1 MEVQLI
7 YKENAFVF
15 TISPLMPISYLR
27 NLSQKSFNIPEYLIN
42 LTYQN
47 NLIDKQYNETS
58 LKDYFKTAHRVI
70 VKVTE
75 AEPKNAIKHLLS
87 STVASSTIKSS
98 KISKLIQ
105 EEKKVIKKN
114 FDFHKLVN
122 NTEEPNLKKDK
133 CQLCKNRDIDYFCR
147 DDCKFICKVC
157 KNSQHNAHRVLPLE
171 KGNIEQCIYFYKK
184 ELIKEIQNQEKEIKE
199 VVEKSGIERITEKI
213 EEVYDILAKIGDLER
228 DIMEN
233 FPCLPIE
240 SISDND
246 YSDIR
251 KNIYSIKIKFQ
262 KKNPYLLEEKIP
274 FFKELQNEDFN
285 LDNMKKDIESI
296 KRKFDFQDMLYDVLE
311 QMRDNFSFLHN
322 TLNEIW
328 TGNKTNI
335 LTFSHEM
342 GNYIKMIKK
351 KFNYDKKSN
360 DEEEDDEESLE
371 TELDELF
378 LENKKSNNNDNNYLT
393 SNLVLPRLLLN
404 KRNNKKKSIDKDFP
418 IFNTINLDR
427 RKKFFSMDNK
437 NNDSSYDSDNKS
449 YHSNSSKKNLKQNF
463 PIKNSLTERIKKK
476 YEKKIT
482 YKDSNG
488 KEDIKLDQVLLTG
501 EENKGPKRPP
511 KRNSIRMSIFIK
523 NMNKVDS
530 MSTSKIMKVK
540 KKKKKYM

>member
-7 YKENAFVF
+7 YKENSFLF

-47 NLIDKQYNETS
+47 NIIEKQYNETS
-58 LKDYFKTAHRVI
+58 LKEYFKTSHRVI
-70 VKVTE
+70 IKVTE
-75 AEPKNAIKHLLS
+75 IEPKNTIKNLLT
-87 STVASSTIKSS
+87 STVASTTIKSS

-105 EEKKVIKKN
+105 EDKKFIKKN
-114 FDFHKLVN
+114 FDFHKLEN
-122 NTEEPNLKKDK
+122 NNEDENLKRDK
-133 CQLCKNRDIDYFCR
+133 CQLCKKRDIDYFCR
-147 DDCKFICKVC
+147 DDCKFLCKIC
-157 KNSQHNAHRVLPLE
+157 KNSQHNNHRVLLLE
-171 KGNIEQCIYFYKK
+171 KGNIEQCIYIYKK
-184 ELIKEIQNQEKEIKE
+184 ELIKEIQLQEKDIKDLI
-199 VVEKSGIERITEKI
+199 EKSGLERINEKI

-246 YSDIR
+246 YTDIR
-251 KNIYSIKIKFQ
+251 KNIYAIKIKFQ
-262 KKNPYLLEEKIP
+262 KKNPYLFDDKIP

-285 LDNMKKDIESI
+285 LDNMRKDIESI

-311 QMRDNFSFLHN
+311 QMRENFSFLHD

-351 KFNYDKKSN
+351 KFNYDKNKN
-360 DEEEDDEESLE
+360 DEEEEDEESIDS
-371 TELDELF
+371 ELDELF
-378 LENKKSNNNDNNYLT
+378 LENKKNNNLT
-393 SNLVLPRLLLN
+393 NLVLPRLLYN
-404 KRNNKKKSIDKDFP
+404 KKNNKKKNIDNEFP
-418 IFNTINLDR
+418 IFNTLNLDR
-427 RKKFFSMDNK
+427 RKKIFSMDNK
-437 NNDSSYDSDNKS
+437 NKNDSSYDSDNKS
-449 YHSNSSKKNLKQNF
+449 YHSNSTKKNLKQNF
-463 PIKNSLTERIKKK
+463 AKKNSLTERARKR
-476 YEKKIT
+476 YEKKVT

-501 EENKGPKRPP
+501 EEDKGPKRPP

-530 MSTSKIMKVK
+530 ISTSKIMKVK

>member
-7 YKENAFVF
+7 YKENSFLF

-47 NLIDKQYNETS
+47 NIIEKQYNETS
-58 LKDYFKTAHRVI
+58 LKEYFKTSHRVI
-70 VKVTE
+70 IKVTE
-75 AEPKNAIKHLLS
+75 IEPKNTIKNLLT
-87 STVASSTIKSS
+87 STVASTTIKSS

-105 EEKKVIKKN
+105 EDKKFIKKN
-114 FDFHKLVN
+114 FDFHKLEN
-122 NTEEPNLKKDK
+122 NNEDENLKRDK
-133 CQLCKNRDIDYFCR
+133 CQLCKKRDIDYFCR
-147 DDCKFICKVC
+147 DDCKFLCKIC
-157 KNSQHNAHRVLPLE
+157 KNSQHNNHRVLLLE
-171 KGNIEQCIYFYKK
+171 KGNIEQCIYIYKK
-184 ELIKEIQNQEKEIKE
+184 ELIKEIQLQEKDIKDLI
-199 VVEKSGIERITEKI
+199 EKSGLERINEKI

-246 YSDIR
+246 YTDIR
-251 KNIYSIKIKFQ
+251 KNIYAIKIKFQ
-262 KKNPYLLEEKIP
+262 KKNPYLFDDKIP

-285 LDNMKKDIESI
+285 LDNMRKDIESI

-311 QMRDNFSFLHN
+311 QMRDNFSFLHQ

-351 KFNYDKKSN
+351 KFNYDKNKN
-360 DEEEDDEESLE
+360 DEEEEDEESIDS
-371 TELDELF
+371 ELDELF
-378 LENKKSNNNDNNYLT
+378 LENKKNNNLT
-393 SNLVLPRLLLN
+393 NLVLPRLLYN
-404 KRNNKKKSIDKDFP
+404 KKNNKKKNIDNEFP
-418 IFNTINLDR
+418 IFNTLNLDR

-437 NNDSSYDSDNKS
+437 NKNDSSYDSDNKS
-449 YHSNSSKKNLKQNF
+449 YHSNSTKKNLKQNF
-463 PIKNSLTERIKKK
+463 AKKNSLTERARKR
-476 YEKKIT
+476 YEKKVT

-501 EENKGPKRPP
+501 EEDKGPKRPP

-530 MSTSKIMKVK
+530 ISTSKIMKVK

>member
-7 YKENAFVF
+7 YKENSFLF

-47 NLIDKQYNETS
+47 NIIEKQYNETS
-58 LKDYFKTAHRVI
+58 LKEYFKTSHRVI
-70 VKVTE
+70 IKVTE
-75 AEPKNAIKHLLS
+75 IEPKNTIKNLLT
-87 STVASSTIKSS
+87 STVASTTIKSS

-105 EEKKVIKKN
+105 EDKKFIKKN
-114 FDFHKLVN
+114 FDFHKLEN
-122 NTEEPNLKKDK
+122 NNEDENLKRDK
-133 CQLCKNRDIDYFCR
+133 CQLCKKRDIDYFCR
-147 DDCKFICKVC
+147 DDCKFLCKIC
-157 KNSQHNAHRVLPLE
+157 KNSQHNNHRVLLLE
-171 KGNIEQCIYFYKK
+171 KGNIEQCIYIYKK
-184 ELIKEIQNQEKEIKE
+184 ELIKEIQLQEKDIKDLI
-199 VVEKSGIERITEKI
+199 EKSGLERINEKI

-246 YSDIR
+246 YTDIR
-251 KNIYSIKIKFQ
+251 KNIYAIKIKFQ
-262 KKNPYLLEEKIP
+262 KKNPYLFDDKIP

-285 LDNMKKDIESI
+285 LDNMRKDIESI

-311 QMRDNFSFLHN
+311 QMKENFSFLHD

-351 KFNYDKKSN
+351 KFNYDKNKN
-360 DEEEDDEESLE
+360 DEEEEDEESIDS
-371 TELDELF
+371 ELDELF
-378 LENKKSNNNDNNYLT
+378 LENKKNNNLT
-393 SNLVLPRLLLN
+393 NLVLPRLLYN
-404 KRNNKKKSIDKDFP
+404 KKNNKKKNIDNEFP
-418 IFNTINLDR
+418 IFNTLNLDR

-437 NNDSSYDSDNKS
+437 NKNDSSYDSDNKS
-449 YHSNSSKKNLKQNF
+449 YHSNSTKKNLKQNF
-463 PIKNSLTERIKKK
+463 AKKNSLTERARKR
-476 YEKKIT
+476 YEKKVT

-501 EENKGPKRPP
+501 EEDKGPKRPP

-530 MSTSKIMKVK
+530 ISTSKIMKVK

>member
-7 YKENAFVF
+7 YKENSFLF

-47 NLIDKQYNETS
+47 NIIEKQYNETS
-58 LKDYFKTAHRVI
+58 LKEYFKTSHRVI
-70 VKVTE
+70 IKVTE
-75 AEPKNAIKHLLS
+75 IEPKNTIKNLLT
-87 STVASSTIKSS
+87 STVASTTIKSS

-105 EEKKVIKKN
+105 EDKKFIKKN
-114 FDFHKLVN
+114 FDFHKLEN
-122 NTEEPNLKKDK
+122 NNDDENLKRDK
-133 CQLCKNRDIDYFCR
+133 CQLCKKRDIDYFCR
-147 DDCKFICKVC
+147 DDCKFLCKIC
-157 KNSQHNAHRVLPLE
+157 KNSQHNNHRVLLLE
-171 KGNIEQCIYFYKK
+171 KGNIEQCIYIYKK
-184 ELIKEIQNQEKEIKE
+184 ELIKEIQLQEKDIKDLI
-199 VVEKSGIERITEKI
+199 EKSGLERINEKI

-246 YSDIR
+246 YTDIR
-251 KNIYSIKIKFQ
+251 KNIYAIKIKFQ
-262 KKNPYLLEEKIP
+262 KKNPYLFDDKIP

-285 LDNMKKDIESI
+285 LDNMRKDIESI

-311 QMRDNFSFLHN
+311 QMRENFSFLHD

-351 KFNYDKKSN
+351 KFNYDKNKN
-360 DEEEDDEESLE
+360 DEEEEDEESIDS
-371 TELDELF
+371 ELDELF
-378 LENKKSNNNDNNYLT
+378 LENKKNNNLT
-393 SNLVLPRLLLN
+393 NLVLPRLLYNKKNN
-404 KRNNKKKSIDKDFP
+404 KRKNIDNEFP
-418 IFNTINLDR
+418 IFNTLNLDR

-437 NNDSSYDSDNKS
+437 NKNDSSYDSDNKS
-449 YHSNSSKKNLKQNF
+449 YHSNSTKKNLKQNF
-463 PIKNSLTERIKKK
+463 AKKNSLTERARKR
-476 YEKKIT
+476 YEKKVT

-501 EENKGPKRPP
+501 EEDKGPKRPP

-530 MSTSKIMKVK
+530 ISTSKIMKVK

>member
-7 YKENAFVF
+7 YKENSFLF

-47 NLIDKQYNETS
+47 NIIEKQYNETS
-58 LKDYFKTAHRVI
+58 LKEYFKTSHRVI
-70 VKVTE
+70 IKVTE
-75 AEPKNAIKHLLS
+75 IEPKNTIKNLLT
-87 STVASSTIKSS
+87 STVASTTIKSS

-105 EEKKVIKKN
+105 EDKKFIKKN
-114 FDFHKLVN
+114 FDFHKLEN
-122 NTEEPNLKKDK
+122 NNEDENLKRDK
-133 CQLCKNRDIDYFCR
+133 CQLCKKRDIDYFCR
-147 DDCKFICKVC
+147 DDCKFLCKIC
-157 KNSQHNAHRVLPLE
+157 KNSQHNNHRVLLLE
-171 KGNIEQCIYFYKK
+171 KGNIEQCIYIYKK
-184 ELIKEIQNQEKEIKE
+184 ELIKEIQLQEKDIKDLI
-199 VVEKSGIERITEKI
+199 EKSGLERINEKI

-246 YSDIR
+246 YTDIR
-251 KNIYSIKIKFQ
+251 KNIYAIKIKFQ

-285 LDNMKKDIESI
+285 LDNMRKDIESI

-311 QMRDNFSFLHN
+311 QMRENFSFLHD

-351 KFNYDKKSN
+351 KFNYDKNKN
-360 DEEEDDEESLE
+360 DEEEEDEESIDS
-371 TELDELF
+371 ELDELF
-378 LENKKSNNNDNNYLT
+378 LENKKNNNLT
-393 SNLVLPRLLLN
+393 NLVLPRLLYNKKNN
-404 KRNNKKKSIDKDFP
+404 KRKNIDNEFP
-418 IFNTINLDR
+418 IFNTLNLDR

-437 NNDSSYDSDNKS
+437 NKNDSSYDSDNKS
-449 YHSNSSKKNLKQNF
+449 YHSNSTKKNLKQNF
-463 PIKNSLTERIKKK
+463 AKKNSLTERARKR
-476 YEKKIT
+476 YEKKVT

-501 EENKGPKRPP
+501 EEDKGPKRPP

-530 MSTSKIMKVK
+530 ISTSKIMKVK

>member
-7 YKENAFVF
+7 YKENSFLF

-47 NLIDKQYNETS
+47 NIIEKQYNETS
-58 LKDYFKTAHRVI
+58 LKEYFKTSHRVI
-70 VKVTE
+70 IKVTE
-75 AEPKNAIKHLLS
+75 IEPKNTIKNLLT
-87 STVASSTIKSS
+87 STVASTTIKSS

-105 EEKKVIKKN
+105 EDKKFIKKN
-114 FDFHKLVN
+114 FDFHKLEN
-122 NTEEPNLKKDK
+122 NNEDENLKRDK
-133 CQLCKNRDIDYFCR
+133 CQLCKKRDIDYFCR
-147 DDCKFICKVC
+147 DDCKFLCKIC
-157 KNSQHNAHRVLPLE
+157 KNSQHNNHRVLLLE
-171 KGNIEQCIYFYKK
+171 KGNIEQCIYIYKK
-184 ELIKEIQNQEKEIKE
+184 ELIKEIQLQEKDIKDLI
-199 VVEKSGIERITEKI
+199 EKSGLERINEKI

-246 YSDIR
+246 YTDIR
-251 KNIYSIKIKFQ
+251 KNIYAIKIKFQ
-262 KKNPYLLEEKIP
+262 KKNPYLFDDKIP

-285 LDNMKKDIESI
+285 LDNMRKDIESI

-311 QMRDNFSFLHN
+311 QMRDNFSFLHQ

-335 LTFSHEM
+335 LAFSHEM

-351 KFNYDKKSN
+351 KFNYDKNKN
-360 DEEEDDEESLE
+360 DEEEEDEESIDS
-371 TELDELF
+371 ELDELF
-378 LENKKSNNNDNNYLT
+378 LENKKNNNLT
-393 SNLVLPRLLLN
+393 NLVLPRLLYN
-404 KRNNKKKSIDKDFP
+404 KKNNKKKNIDNEFP
-418 IFNTINLDR
+418 IFNTLNLDR
-427 RKKFFSMDNK
+427 RKKIFSMDNK
-437 NNDSSYDSDNKS
+437 NKNDSSYDSDNKS
-449 YHSNSSKKNLKQNF
+449 YHSNSTKKNLKQNF
-463 PIKNSLTERIKKK
+463 AKKNSLTERARKR
-476 YEKKIT
+476 YEKKVT

-501 EENKGPKRPP
+501 EEDKGPKRPP

-530 MSTSKIMKVK
+530 ISTSKIMKVK

>member
-7 YKENAFVF
+7 YKENSFLF

-47 NLIDKQYNETS
+47 NIIEKQYNETS
-58 LKDYFKTAHRVI
+58 LKEYFKTSHRVI
-70 VKVTE
+70 IKVTE
-75 AEPKNAIKHLLS
+75 IEPKNTIKNLLT
-87 STVASSTIKSS
+87 STVASTTIKSS

-105 EEKKVIKKN
+105 EDKKFIKKN
-114 FDFHKLVN
+114 FDFHKLEN
-122 NTEEPNLKKDK
+122 NNDDENLKRDK
-133 CQLCKNRDIDYFCR
+133 CQLCKKRDIDYFCR
-147 DDCKFICKVC
+147 DDCKFLCKIC
-157 KNSQHNAHRVLPLE
+157 KNSQHNNHRVLLLE
-171 KGNIEQCIYFYKK
+171 KGNIEQCIYIYKK
-184 ELIKEIQNQEKEIKE
+184 ELIKEIQLQEKDIKDLI
-199 VVEKSGIERITEKI
+199 EKSGLERINEKI

-246 YSDIR
+246 YTDIR
-251 KNIYSIKIKFQ
+251 KNIYAIKIKFQ
-262 KKNPYLLEEKIP
+262 KKNPYLFDDKIP

-285 LDNMKKDIESI
+285 LDNMRKDIESI

-351 KFNYDKKSN
+351 KFNYDKNKN
-360 DEEEDDEESLE
+360 DEEEEDEESIDS
-371 TELDELF
+371 ELDELF
-378 LENKKSNNNDNNYLT
+378 LENKKNNNLT
-393 SNLVLPRLLLN
+393 NLVLPRLLYNKKNN
-404 KRNNKKKSIDKDFP
+404 KRKNIDNEFP
-418 IFNTINLDR
+418 IFNTLNLDR

-437 NNDSSYDSDNKS
+437 NKNDSSYDSDNKS
-449 YHSNSSKKNLKQNF
+449 YHSNSTKKNLKQNF
-463 PIKNSLTERIKKK
+463 AKKNSLTERARKR
-476 YEKKIT
+476 YEKKVT

>member
-7 YKENAFVF
+7 YKENSFLF

-47 NLIDKQYNETS
+47 NIIEKQYNETS
-58 LKDYFKTAHRVI
+58 LKEYFKTSHRVI
-70 VKVTE
+70 IKVTE
-75 AEPKNAIKHLLS
+75 IEPKNTIKNLLT
-87 STVASSTIKSS
+87 STVASTTIKSS

-105 EEKKVIKKN
+105 EDKKFIKKN
-114 FDFHKLVN
+114 FDFHKLEN
-122 NTEEPNLKKDK
+122 NNEDENLKRDK
-133 CQLCKNRDIDYFCR
+133 CQLCKKRDIDYFCR
-147 DDCKFICKVC
+147 DDCKFLCKIC
-157 KNSQHNAHRVLPLE
+157 KNSQHNNHRVLLLE
-171 KGNIEQCIYFYKK
+171 KGNIEQCIYIYKK
-184 ELIKEIQNQEKEIKE
+184 ELIKEIQLQEKDIKDLI
-199 VVEKSGIERITEKI
+199 EKSGLERINEKI

-246 YSDIR
+246 YTDIR
-251 KNIYSIKIKFQ
+251 KNIYAIKIKFQ

-285 LDNMKKDIESI
+285 LDNMRKDIESI

-351 KFNYDKKSN
+351 KFNYDKNKN
-360 DEEEDDEESLE
+360 DEEEEDEESIDS
-371 TELDELF
+371 ELDELF
-378 LENKKSNNNDNNYLT
+378 LENKKNNNLT
-393 SNLVLPRLLLN
+393 NLVLPRLLYNKKNN
-404 KRNNKKKSIDKDFP
+404 KRKNIDNEFP
-418 IFNTINLDR
+418 IFNTLNLDR

-449 YHSNSSKKNLKQNF
+449 YHSNSSKKNLKHNF

>member
-7 YKENAFVF
+7 YKENSFLF

-47 NLIDKQYNETS
+47 NIIEKQYNETS
-58 LKDYFKTAHRVI
+58 LKEYFKTSHRVI
-70 VKVTE
+70 IKVTE
-75 AEPKNAIKHLLS
+75 IEPKNTIKNLLT
-87 STVASSTIKSS
+87 STVASTTIKSS

-105 EEKKVIKKN
+105 EDKKFIKKN
-114 FDFHKLVN
+114 FDFHKLEN
-122 NTEEPNLKKDK
+122 NNEDENLKRDK
-133 CQLCKNRDIDYFCR
+133 CQLCKKRDIDYFCR
-147 DDCKFICKVC
+147 DDCKFLCKIC
-157 KNSQHNAHRVLPLE
+157 KNSQHNNHRVLLLE
-171 KGNIEQCIYFYKK
+171 KGNIEQCIYIYKK
-184 ELIKEIQNQEKEIKE
+184 ELIKEIQLQEKDIKDLI
-199 VVEKSGIERITEKI
+199 EKSGLERINEKI

-246 YSDIR
+246 YTDIR
-251 KNIYSIKIKFQ
+251 KNIYAIKIKFQ
-262 KKNPYLLEEKIP
+262 KKNPYLFDDKIP

-285 LDNMKKDIESI
+285 LDNMRKDIESI

-311 QMRDNFSFLHN
+311 QMRENFSFLHD

-351 KFNYDKKSN
+351 KFNYDKNKN
-360 DEEEDDEESLE
+360 DEEEEDEESIDS
-371 TELDELF
+371 ELDELF
-378 LENKKSNNNDNNYLT
+378 LENKKNNNLT
-393 SNLVLPRLLLN
+393 NLVLPRLLYNKKNN
-404 KRNNKKKSIDKDFP
+404 KRKNIDNEFP
-418 IFNTINLDR
+418 IFNTLNLDR

-437 NNDSSYDSDNKS
+437 NKNDSSYDSDNKS
-449 YHSNSSKKNLKQNF
+449 YHSNSTKKNLKQNF
-463 PIKNSLTERIKKK
+463 AKKNSLTERARKR
-476 YEKKIT
+476 YEKKVT

-501 EENKGPKRPP
+501 EEDKGPKRPP

-530 MSTSKIMKVK
+530 ISTSKIMKVK

>member
-7 YKENAFVF
+7 YKENSFLF

-47 NLIDKQYNETS
+47 NIIEKQYNETS
-58 LKDYFKTAHRVI
+58 LKEYFKTSHRVI
-70 VKVTE
+70 IKVTE
-75 AEPKNAIKHLLS
+75 IEPKNTIKNLLT
-87 STVASSTIKSS
+87 STVASTTIKSS

-105 EEKKVIKKN
+105 EDKKFIKKN
-114 FDFHKLVN
+114 FDFHKLEN
-122 NTEEPNLKKDK
+122 NNEDENLKRDK
-133 CQLCKNRDIDYFCR
+133 CQLCKKRDIDYFCR
-147 DDCKFICKVC
+147 DDCKFLCKIC
-157 KNSQHNAHRVLPLE
+157 KNSQHNNHRVLLLE
-171 KGNIEQCIYFYKK
+171 KGNIEQCIYIYKK
-184 ELIKEIQNQEKEIKE
+184 ELIKEIQLQEKDIKDLI
-199 VVEKSGIERITEKI
+199 EKSGLERINEKI

-246 YSDIR
+246 YTDIR
-251 KNIYSIKIKFQ
+251 KNIYAIKIKFQ
-262 KKNPYLLEEKIP
+262 KKNPYLFDDKIP

-285 LDNMKKDIESI
+285 LDNMRKDIESI

-351 KFNYDKKSN
+351 KFNYDKNKN
-360 DEEEDDEESLE
+360 DEEEEDEESIDS
-371 TELDELF
+371 ELDELF
-378 LENKKSNNNDNNYLT
+378 LENKKNNNLT
-393 SNLVLPRLLLN
+393 NLVLPRLLYN
-404 KRNNKKKSIDKDFP
+404 KKNNKKKNIDNEFP
-418 IFNTINLDR
+418 IFNTLNLDR

-437 NNDSSYDSDNKS
+437 NKNDSSYDSDNKS
-449 YHSNSSKKNLKQNF
+449 YHSNSTKKNLKQNF
-463 PIKNSLTERIKKK
+463 AKKNSLTERARKR
-476 YEKKIT
+476 YEKKVT

-501 EENKGPKRPP
+501 EEDKGPKRPP

-530 MSTSKIMKVK
+530 ISTSKIMKVK

>member
-7 YKENAFVF
+7 YKENSFLF

-47 NLIDKQYNETS
+47 NIIEKQYNETS
-58 LKDYFKTAHRVI
+58 LKEYFKTSHRVI
-70 VKVTE
+70 IKVTE
-75 AEPKNAIKHLLS
+75 IEPKNTIKNLLT
-87 STVASSTIKSS
+87 STVASTTIKSS

-105 EEKKVIKKN
+105 EDKKFIKKN
-114 FDFHKLVN
+114 FDFHKLEN
-122 NTEEPNLKKDK
+122 NNEDENLKRDK
-133 CQLCKNRDIDYFCR
+133 CQLCKKRDIDYFCR
-147 DDCKFICKVC
+147 DDCKFLCKIC
-157 KNSQHNAHRVLPLE
+157 KNSQHNNHRVLLLE
-171 KGNIEQCIYFYKK
+171 KGNIEQCIYIYKK
-184 ELIKEIQNQEKEIKE
+184 ELIKEIQLQEKDIKDLI
-199 VVEKSGIERITEKI
+199 EKSGLERINEKI

-246 YSDIR
+246 YTDIR
-251 KNIYSIKIKFQ
+251 KNIYAIKIKFQ
-262 KKNPYLLEEKIP
+262 KKNPYLFDDKIP

-285 LDNMKKDIESI
+285 LDNMRKDIESI

-311 QMRDNFSFLHN
+311 QMRENFSFLHD

-335 LTFSHEM
+335 LAFSHEM

-351 KFNYDKKSN
+351 KFNYDKNKN
-360 DEEEDDEESLE
+360 DEEEEDEESIDS
-371 TELDELF
+371 ELDELF
-378 LENKKSNNNDNNYLT
+378 LENKKNNNLT
-393 SNLVLPRLLLN
+393 NLVLPRLLYN
-404 KRNNKKKSIDKDFP
+404 KKNNKKKNIDNEFP
-418 IFNTINLDR
+418 IFNTLNLDR

-437 NNDSSYDSDNKS
+437 NKNDSSYDSDNKS
-449 YHSNSSKKNLKQNF
+449 YHSNSTKKNLKQNF
-463 PIKNSLTERIKKK
+463 AKKNSLTERARKR
-476 YEKKIT
+476 YEKKVT

-501 EENKGPKRPP
+501 EEDKGPKRPP

-530 MSTSKIMKVK
+530 ISTSKIMKVK

>member
-7 YKENAFVF
+7 YKENSFLF

-47 NLIDKQYNETS
+47 NIIEKQYNETS
-58 LKDYFKTAHRVI
+58 LKEYFKTSHRVI
-70 VKVTE
+70 IKVTE
-75 AEPKNAIKHLLS
+75 IEPKNTIKNLLT
-87 STVASSTIKSS
+87 STVASTTIKSS

-105 EEKKVIKKN
+105 EDKKFIKKN
-114 FDFHKLVN
+114 FDFHKLEN
-122 NTEEPNLKKDK
+122 NNEDENLKRDK
-133 CQLCKNRDIDYFCR
+133 CQLCKKRDIDYFCR
-147 DDCKFICKVC
+147 DDCKFLCKIC
-157 KNSQHNAHRVLPLE
+157 KNSQHNNHRVLLLE
-171 KGNIEQCIYFYKK
+171 KGNIEQCIYIYKK
-184 ELIKEIQNQEKEIKE
+184 ELIKEIQLQEKDIKDLI
-199 VVEKSGIERITEKI
+199 EKSGLERINEKI

-246 YSDIR
+246 YTDIR
-251 KNIYSIKIKFQ
+251 KNIYAIKIKFQ
-262 KKNPYLLEEKIP
+262 KKNPYLFDDKIP

-285 LDNMKKDIESI
+285 LDNMRKDIESI

-311 QMRDNFSFLHN
+311 QMRENFSFLHD

-351 KFNYDKKSN
+351 KFNYDKNKN
-360 DEEEDDEESLE
+360 DEEEEDEESIDS
-371 TELDELF
+371 ELDELF
-378 LENKKSNNNDNNYLT
+378 LENKKNNNLT
-393 SNLVLPRLLLN
+393 NLVLPRLLYN
-404 KRNNKKKSIDKDFP
+404 KKNNKKKNIDNEFP
-418 IFNTINLDR
+418 IFNTLNLDR

-437 NNDSSYDSDNKS
+437 NKNDSSYDSDNKS
-449 YHSNSSKKNLKQNF
+449 YHSNSTKKNLKQNF
-463 PIKNSLTERIKKK
+463 AKKNSLTERARKR
-476 YEKKIT
+476 YEKKVT

-488 KEDIKLDQVLLTG
+488 KEDIKLDQVLLTV
-501 EENKGPKRPP
+501 EEDKGPKRPP

-530 MSTSKIMKVK
+530 LSPSKIMKVK
-540 KKKKKYM
+540 KKKKKY

>member
-7 YKENAFVF
+7 YKENSFLF

-47 NLIDKQYNETS
+47 NIIEKQYNETS
-58 LKDYFKTAHRVI
+58 LKEYFKTSHRVI
-70 VKVTE
+70 IKVTE
-75 AEPKNAIKHLLS
+75 IEPKNTIKNLLT
-87 STVASSTIKSS
+87 STVASTTIKSS

-105 EEKKVIKKN
+105 EDKKFIKKN
-114 FDFHKLVN
+114 FDFHKLEN
-122 NTEEPNLKKDK
+122 NNEDENLKRDK
-133 CQLCKNRDIDYFCR
+133 CQLCKKRDIDYFCR
-147 DDCKFICKVC
+147 DDCKFLCKIC
-157 KNSQHNAHRVLPLE
+157 KNSQHNNHRVLLLE
-171 KGNIEQCIYFYKK
+171 KGNIEQCIYIYKK
-184 ELIKEIQNQEKEIKE
+184 ELIKEIQLQEKDIKDLI
-199 VVEKSGIERITEKI
+199 EKSGLERINEKI

-246 YSDIR
+246 YTDIR
-251 KNIYSIKIKFQ
+251 KNIYAIKIKFQ
-262 KKNPYLLEEKIP
+262 KKNPYLFDDKIP

-285 LDNMKKDIESI
+285 LDNMRKDIESI

-311 QMRDNFSFLHN
+311 QMRENFSFLHD

-351 KFNYDKKSN
+351 KFNYDKNKN
-360 DEEEDDEESLE
+360 DEEEEDEESIDS
-371 TELDELF
+371 ELDELF
-378 LENKKSNNNDNNYLT
+378 LENKKNNNLT
-393 SNLVLPRLLLN
+393 NLVLPRLLYNKKNN
-404 KRNNKKKSIDKDFP
+404 KRKNIDNEFP
-418 IFNTINLDR
+418 IFNTLNLDR
-427 RKKFFSMDNK
+427 RKKIFSMDNK
-437 NNDSSYDSDNKS
+437 NKNDSSYDSDNKS
-449 YHSNSSKKNLKQNF
+449 YHSNSTKKNLKQNF
-463 PIKNSLTERIKKK
+463 AKKNSLTERARKR
-476 YEKKIT
+476 YEKKVT

-501 EENKGPKRPP
+501 EEDKGPKRPP

-530 MSTSKIMKVK
+530 ISTSKIMKVK

>member
-1 MEVQLI
+1 ML
-7 YKENAFVF
+7 
-15 TISPLMPISYLR
+15 
-27 NLSQKSFNIPEYLIN
+27 NL
-42 LTYQN
+42 LT
-47 NLIDKQYNETS
+47 
-58 LKDYFKTAHRVI
+58 
-70 VKVTE
+70 
-75 AEPKNAIKHLLS
+75 
-87 STVASSTIKSS
+87 STVASTTIKSS

-105 EEKKVIKKN
+105 EEKKIIKKN
-114 FDFHKLVN
+114 FDFHKLEN
-122 NTEEPNLKKDK
+122 NNEDENLKRDK
-133 CQLCKNRDIDYFCR
+133 CQLCKKRDIDYFCR
-147 DDCKFICKVC
+147 DDCKFLCKIC
-157 KNSQHNAHRVLPLE
+157 KNSQHNNHRVLLLE
-171 KGNIEQCIYFYKK
+171 KGNIEQCIYIYKK
-184 ELIKEIQNQEKEIKE
+184 ELIKEIQLQEKDIKDLI
-199 VVEKSGIERITEKI
+199 EKSGLERINEKI

-240 SISDND
+240 TISDND
-246 YSDIR
+246 YTDIR

-262 KKNPYLLEEKIP
+262 KKNPYLFDDKIP

-285 LDNMKKDIESI
+285 LDNMRKDIESI

-311 QMRDNFSFLHN
+311 QMRENFSFLHD

-351 KFNYDKKSN
+351 KFNYDKNKN
-360 DEEEDDEESLE
+360 DEEEEDEESIDS
-371 TELDELF
+371 ELDELF
-378 LENKKSNNNDNNYLT
+378 LENKKNNNLT
-393 SNLVLPRLLLN
+393 NLVLPRLLYN
-404 KRNNKKKSIDKDFP
+404 KKNNKKKNIDNEFP
-418 IFNTINLDR
+418 IFNTLNLDR

-437 NNDSSYDSDNKS
+437 NKNDSSYDSDNKS
-449 YHSNSSKKNLKQNF
+449 YHSNSTKKNLKQNF
-463 PIKNSLTERIKKK
+463 AKKNSLTERARKR
-476 YEKKIT
+476 YEKKVT

-501 EENKGPKRPP
+501 EEDKGPKRPP

-530 MSTSKIMKVK
+530 ISTSKIMKVK

>member
-7 YKENAFVF
+7 YKENSFLF

-47 NLIDKQYNETS
+47 NIIEKQYNETS
-58 LKDYFKTAHRVI
+58 LKEYFKTSHRVI
-70 VKVTE
+70 IKVTE
-75 AEPKNAIKHLLS
+75 IEPKNTIKNLLT
-87 STVASSTIKSS
+87 STVASTTIKSS

-105 EEKKVIKKN
+105 EDKKFIKKN
-114 FDFHKLVN
+114 FDFHKLEN
-122 NTEEPNLKKDK
+122 NNEDENLKRDK
-133 CQLCKNRDIDYFCR
+133 CQLCKKRDIDYFCR
-147 DDCKFICKVC
+147 DDCKFLCKIC
-157 KNSQHNAHRVLPLE
+157 KNSQHNNHRVLLLE
-171 KGNIEQCIYFYKK
+171 KGNIEQCIYIYKK
-184 ELIKEIQNQEKEIKE
+184 ELIKEIQLQEKDIKDLI
-199 VVEKSGIERITEKI
+199 EKSGLERINEKI

-246 YSDIR
+246 YTDIR
-251 KNIYSIKIKFQ
+251 KNIYAIKIKFQ
-262 KKNPYLLEEKIP
+262 KKNPYLFDDKIP

-285 LDNMKKDIESI
+285 LDNMRKDIESI

-311 QMRDNFSFLHN
+311 QMRENFSFLHD

-351 KFNYDKKSN
+351 KFNYDKNKN
-360 DEEEDDEESLE
+360 DEEEEDEESIDS
-371 TELDELF
+371 ELDELF
-378 LENKKSNNNDNNYLT
+378 LENKKNNNLT
-393 SNLVLPRLLLN
+393 NLVLPRLLYN
-404 KRNNKKKSIDKDFP
+404 KKNNKKKNIDNEFP
-418 IFNTINLDR
+418 IFNTLNLDR

-437 NNDSSYDSDNKS
+437 NKNDSSYDSDNKS
-449 YHSNSSKKNLKQNF
+449 YHSNSTKKNLKQNF
-463 PIKNSLTERIKKK
+463 AKKNSLTERARKR
-476 YEKKIT
+476 YEKKVT

-501 EENKGPKRPP
+501 EEDKGPKRPP

-530 MSTSKIMKVK
+530 ISTSKIMKVK